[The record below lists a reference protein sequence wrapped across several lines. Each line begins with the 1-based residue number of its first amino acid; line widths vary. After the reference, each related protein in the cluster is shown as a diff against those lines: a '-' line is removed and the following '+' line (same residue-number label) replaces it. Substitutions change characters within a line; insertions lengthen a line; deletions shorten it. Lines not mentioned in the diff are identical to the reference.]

1 MSNTSVVLSGIK
13 VDAVVSAPSGGS
25 SAAVVKL
32 AGGSSISASK
42 GVVVAVE
49 GPEAARLLGQALEVR
64 LERGCRK
71 EGCQNKHDTWGGGRG
86 SECVF

>member
-1 MSNTSVVLSGIK
+1 M
-13 VDAVVSAPSGGS
+13 VSAASGGS

-64 LERGCRK
+64 VARGLQEERMAK
-71 EGCQNKHDTWGGGRG
+71 QL
-86 SECVF
+86 CV